1 MAIVV
6 VIAGTYLGYQQFANS
21 SCSGS
26 VKLTV
31 TAAPEIVPAVKTVA
45 DQWTKAG
52 ANVDG
57 TCIAVDVTDEL
68 PAMIASAVSRDHSV
82 ALIGLPSAPESVQAP
97 DVWIPD
103 SSTWLLRLQTEA
115 AGFLPTA
122 ATSVAQSPLVLAVP
136 EPIAKQAFNWPK
148 KQIGWGDLLSNFST
162 PEPMSVG
169 IMDPTQDASGLTSL
183 LALSQASSAAAGTN
197 PIEGL
202 KAKSRALTALDTN
215 KAVLREEL
223 LARFPKS
230 AEDIGGPNTVSAAPL
245 SEEDVVAYNAE
256 RPAIPLSAI
265 YLDPSPA
272 PLDYP
277 YTIMPQ
283 VVDAQKADAAE
294 GLRQQLLAPA
304 AKNAL
309 AAAGLRAP
317 DGSYGANFPAPMG
330 APQSSPAV
338 TPAATTKAPDGKAA
352 SAALTGA
359 DLSAVV
365 GGWIAT
371 TKPGQALTVFDTS
384 GSMAEP
390 VPTAGGKSRAQVTQE
405 AASVGLS
412 LFSNKW
418 SVGVW
423 RFSTNE
429 NGAKAWKQLV
439 PITSLVR
446 GREDLQDSINKLD
459 PKVNGGTG
467 LYDTVLDA
475 YLHAK
480 KNYSAQKINSVIL
493 FTDGKNE
500 NADGITDDKLVAE
513 LKKAQD
519 PKKPIRLVLIGI
531 GDKVSV
537 EELKMIRDALPG
549 SNSGVFL
556 APDPTLITS
565 IFAQAIGS
573 RTGVI

>member
-6 VIAGTYLGYQQFANS
+6 VIAGTYLGYQQFAAS
-21 SCSGS
+21 GCSGS
-26 VKLTV
+26 VRLNV
-31 TAAPEIVPAVKTVA
+31 AAAPEIVPAIKSVA

-52 ANVDG
+52 AEIDG

-68 PAMIASAVSRDHSV
+68 PATIASAVTRDHSV
-82 ALIGLPSAPESVQAP
+82 ALIGLNPAPDAKQVP
-97 DVWIPD
+97 DVWVPD
-103 SSTWLLRLQTEA
+103 SSTWLLRIQTEA
-115 AGFLPTA
+115 AGFLPRT
-122 ATSVAQSPLVLAVP
+122 ATSVAQSPLVLAMP
-136 EPIAKQAFNWPK
+136 EPIAKNFGWPNK
-148 KQIGWGDLLSNFST
+148 SIGWGDLLTNFST
-162 PEPMSVG
+162 DEPLQVG

-183 LALSQASSAAAGTN
+183 LALSQASGAVGGD
-197 PIEGL
+197 PIEAL

-223 LARFPKS
+223 VAKFPKS
-230 AEDIGGPNTVSAAPL
+230 EADIGSSNTVSAAPL

-265 YLDPSPA
+265 YMEPSPA

-283 VVDAQKADAAE
+283 VVDEQKKNAAE
-294 GLRQQLLAPA
+294 DLLEQLQSAV

-330 APQSSPAV
+330 APKASPAV
-338 TPAATTKAPDGKAA
+338 TPAATKSAEGTAA

-384 GSMAEP
+384 GSMGEA
-390 VPTAGGKSRAQVTQE
+390 VPTAGGKTRAQVTQA

-429 NGAKAWKQLV
+429 NGSRPWKQLV
-439 PITSLVR
+439 GITSLTT
-446 GREDLQDSINKLD
+446 GREKLQNSIAQLD
-459 PKVNGGTG
+459 PNKDGGTG

-475 YLHAK
+475 YNHVK
-480 KNYSAQKINSVIL
+480 KNYSPQKINSVIL
-493 FTDGKNE
+493 FTDGANE
-500 NADGITDDKLVAE
+500 NSAGLDKDQVVAA

-519 PKKPIRLVLIGI
+519 PKRPIRLVLIGI

-537 EELKMIRDALPG
+537 DELKMLRDALPN

-556 APDPTLITS
+556 APDPTKITS

>member
-6 VIAGTYLGYQQFANS
+6 VIAGTYVGYQQFADS
-21 SCSGS
+21 GCSGS
-26 VKLTV
+26 VRLTV
-31 TAAPEIVPAVKTVA
+31 AAAPEIVPAVQSVA

-52 ANVDG
+52 AAVDG
-57 TCIAVDVTDEL
+57 TCVAIDVSEEL
-68 PAMIASAVSRDHSV
+68 PATVASAVTRDHSV
-82 ALIGLPSAPESVQAP
+82 ALIGLNPAPDAKQVP

-103 SSTWLLRLQTEA
+103 SSTWLLRIQTEA
-115 AGFLPTA
+115 AGFLPGTV
-122 ATSVAQSPLVLAVP
+122 TSVAQSPLVLAMP
-136 EPIAKQAFNWPK
+136 EPIAKTFGWPNK
-148 KQIGWGDLLSNFST
+148 SIGWSDLLTNFT
-162 PEPMSVG
+162 ADEPLQVG

-183 LALSQASSAAAGTN
+183 LALSQASSAGGGD
-197 PIEGL
+197 PIEAL

-223 LARFPKS
+223 LAKFPKS
-230 AEDIGGPNTVSAAPL
+230 EADIGGSNTVSAAPL

-256 RPAIPLSAI
+256 RPAIALSAI
-265 YLDPSPA
+265 YMEPSPA

-277 YTIMPQ
+277 YTVMPQ
-283 VVDAQKADAAE
+283 VVDKQKTDAAE
-294 GLRQQLLAPA
+294 GLLQQLLAA
-304 AKNAL
+304 GSKNAL

-317 DGSYGANFPAPMG
+317 DGTYGANFPAPMG
-330 APQSSPAV
+330 APKASPAV
-338 TPAATTKAPDGKAA
+338 TPAATKSAEGTAA
-352 SAALTGA
+352 SAALTGG

-384 GSMAEP
+384 GSMNEA
-390 VPTAGGKSRAQVTQE
+390 VPTAGGKTRAQVTQA

-429 NGAKAWKQLV
+429 DGTKPWKSLV
-439 PITSLVR
+439 GITSLTT
-446 GREDLQDSINKLD
+446 GRERLQTSITQLD
-459 PKVNGGTG
+459 PKKNGGTG

-475 YLHAK
+475 YNHVK
-480 KNYSAQKINSVIL
+480 KNYSPQKINSVIL
-493 FTDGKNE
+493 FTDGANE
-500 NADGITDDKLVAE
+500 NQEGLTKEQVVAG

-537 EELKMIRDALPG
+537 DELKMLRDALPG

-556 APDPTLITS
+556 APDPTKITS

-573 RTGVI
+573 RTGVL

>member
-1 MAIVV
+1 M
-6 VIAGTYLGYQQFANS
+6 QS
-21 SCSGS
+21 
-26 VKLTV
+26 
-31 TAAPEIVPAVKTVA
+31 VA

-52 ANVDG
+52 AEVDG

-68 PAMIASAVSRDHSV
+68 PATIASAVTRDHSV
-82 ALIGLPSAPESVQAP
+82 ALIGLNPAPEAVQVP

-103 SSTWLLRLQTEA
+103 SSTWLLRIQTEA
-115 AGFLPTA
+115 AGFLPRT
-122 ATSVAQSPLVLAVP
+122 ATSVAQSPLVLAMP
-136 EPIAKQAFNWPK
+136 EPIAKTFGWPNK
-148 KQIGWGDLLSNFST
+148 SIGWTDLLANFNT
-162 PEPMSVG
+162 GEPLQVG

-183 LALSQASSAAAGTN
+183 LALSQASGAAGGD
-197 PIEGL
+197 PIEAL

-223 LARFPKS
+223 VARFPKS
-230 AEDIGGPNTVSAAPL
+230 ETDIGSSNTVSAAPL

-265 YLDPSPA
+265 YMEPSPA

-283 VVDAQKADAAE
+283 VVDKQKSDAAE
-294 GLRQQLLAPA
+294 GLLEQLTAA
-304 AKNAL
+304 GAKNAL
-309 AAAGLRAP
+309 ATAGLRAP
-317 DGSYGANFPAPMG
+317 DGTYGANFPAPMG
-330 APQSSPAV
+330 APKASPAV
-338 TPAATTKAPDGKAA
+338 TPAATKSAEGTAG
-352 SAALTGA
+352 SAALTGG

-384 GSMAEP
+384 GSMAEA
-390 VPTAGGKSRAQVTQE
+390 VPTAGGKTRAQVTQA

-429 NGAKAWKQLV
+429 NGTKPWKSLV
-439 PITSLVR
+439 GITSLTT
-446 GREDLQDSINKLD
+446 GREELQNSIARLD
-459 PKVNGGTG
+459 PNRDGGTG

-475 YLHAK
+475 YNHVK
-480 KNYSAQKINSVIL
+480 KNYSPQKINSVIL
-493 FTDGKNE
+493 FTDGANE
-500 NADGITDDKLVAE
+500 NQAGLTKEQVVAG
-513 LKKAQD
+513 LKRAQD

-537 EELKMIRDALPG
+537 DELKMLRDALPN